1 MSEIN
6 HVPEHH
12 FSPCII
18 GYEEVRSIDLSKSED
33 GKYID
38 SKPVESSERVFL
50 DLQFQDGATI
60 RAEVP
65 YQDVLTHKIYERVEP
80 QKMVG

>member
-1 MSEIN
+1 MLEIN
-6 HVPEHH
+6 QLPEHH

-18 GYEEVRSIDLSKSED
+18 GYEEVRSVDLIKNED
-33 GKYID
+33 GKYTD

-60 RAEVP
+60 RVEVP
-65 YQDVLTHKIYERVEP
+65 YQDFLTHKLYERVRP
-80 QKMVG
+80 QKRLD